1 MLRWKEKRGWGGRDG
16 YKIDPQATSHLS
28 WDDGMR
34 QKREV
39 ELGCATLTPSGLK
52 GLLLQLLEEL
62 PLAEDRYLVQGHT
75 ASSWIAHIQ

>member
-1 MLRWKEKRGWGGRDG
+1 MRLELVLRWKEKRGWGGRNG

-39 ELGCATLTPSGLK
+39 EL
-52 GLLLQLLEEL
+52 
-62 PLAEDRYLVQGHT
+62 
-75 ASSWIAHIQ
+75 